1 MFSAIDTADLPSCY
15 PSFIRCLLFTALR
28 RSEAARARWSE
39 FTCVNRDGFDGETW
53 TIPGARMKGKRDHA
67 VPVTPAIAALF
78 SRPPDIR
85 ARPFLFSSNG
95 GRTPFSG
102 FSKAKAALDKEIHK
116 RRQEDG
122 RGPMPQW
129 QLHDLRRTAKTLMQ
143 RGGVRPDISERVLA
157 HTIKGVEGTYDRW
170 AYLPE
175 KREALMALAA
185 LIDRSTNNV
194 TSLVERRAGT
204 QHVGQ
209 DRDVAT
215 GL

>member
-1 MFSAIDTADLPSCY
+1 
-15 PSFIRCLLFTALR
+15 
-28 RSEAARARWSE
+28 
-39 FTCVNRDGFDGETW
+39 
-53 TIPGARMKGKRDHA
+53 MKGKRDHA

-78 SRPPDIR
+78 ADRAEDIK

-102 FSKAKAALDKEIHK
+102 FSKAKSALDKEINE
-116 RRQEDG
+116 RRKEDG
-122 RGPMPQW
+122 RPPMPRW

-175 KREALMALAA
+175 KRDALTALAA
-185 LIDRSTNNV
+185 LIDRITNSTDNV
-194 TSLVERRAGT
+194 TSLVERRARIR
-204 QHVGQ
+204 QVGQ
-209 DRDVAT
+209 D
-215 GL
+215 GME